1 MLRTNSQV
9 CAILEKTKQVVLEL
23 FEGTANVLVT
33 ATGLE
38 PTTT

>member
-1 MLRTNSQV
+1 MKLI
-9 CAILEKTKQVVLEL
+9 ILLKFGKKTDFKKD
-23 FEGTANVLVT
+23 TDVLVT